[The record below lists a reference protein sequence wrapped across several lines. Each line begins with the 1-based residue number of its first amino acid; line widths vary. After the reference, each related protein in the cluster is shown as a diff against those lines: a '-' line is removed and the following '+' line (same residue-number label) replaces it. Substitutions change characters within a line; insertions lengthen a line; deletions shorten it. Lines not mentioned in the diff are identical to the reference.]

1 MKKTLI
7 KISVLASI
15 VFTAPLS
22 LMSQDENDITKDLTK
37 CLTSLD
43 SYNRAVIGI
52 NGERDLRKMLPFSRT
67 KVAECKN
74 IVANCVNNVEVYN
87 QLKVMAD
94 KNVNALKLIDL
105 MNSLSENE
113 CSIEI
118 KSYEGIVEKISSN
131 IDR

>member
-7 KISVLASI
+7 KIGVLASI

-52 NGERDLRKMLPFSRT
+52 NGERDLRKMLPFSRA

-74 IVANCVNNVEVYN
+74 IVDYCVNNVEVYD
-87 QLKVMAD
+87 QLNIMAD

-113 CSIEI
+113 CSVEIEN
-118 KSYEGIVEKISSN
+118 YENIIEEISSN
-131 IDR
+131 TDR